1 MEKLENCGLKN
12 REKAVP
18 VSEVEHF
25 WVCPMRRIISG
36 VKKDKFKDYSV
47 QVWISHPV
55 DDDIT
60 QSKKKMISTYAK
72 YFIKS
77 RELTKRIIED
87 NIRIE

>member
-1 MEKLENCGLKN
+1 MSNEKDNKW
-12 REKAVP
+12 
-18 VSEVEHF
+18 S
-25 WVCPMRRIISG
+25 
-36 VKKDKFKDYSV
+36 KKDKFKDYSV

-60 QSKKKMISTYAK
+60 QNTKKKMISTGAK